1 MIKEFEA
8 IAQKEAEVLEKDW
21 ERYNNARCWWPGR
34 SDNDEI
40 VRRRNSRFGIVVF
53 LH

>member
-8 IAQKEAEVLEKDW
+8 IAQKEAERVEEAW
-21 ERYNNARCWWPGR
+21 ERHYNAGCWWPGR

-40 VRRRNSRFGIVVF
+40 VRRIPEPG
-53 LH
+53 L